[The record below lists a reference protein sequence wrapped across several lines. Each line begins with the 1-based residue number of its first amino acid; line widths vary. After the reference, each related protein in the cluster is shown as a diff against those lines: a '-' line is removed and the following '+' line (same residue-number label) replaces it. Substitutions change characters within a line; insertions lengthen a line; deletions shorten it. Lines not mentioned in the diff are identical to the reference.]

1 MTTEWNKMV
10 AILRHSLGIQWA
22 HDKEYRDYYCACV
35 GEDRLER
42 MADKC
47 LMKRGNFINGGRDR
61 YYFVTELGRAV
72 AREDIPRK
80 TRSQLRYERFLSV
93 CDCCPDLTFKEFI
106 TDPQYR
112 EVRP

>member
-47 LMKRGNFINGGRDR
+47 LNAIAQALTEKKGR
-61 YYFVTELGRAV
+61 E
-72 AREDIPRK
+72 I
-80 TRSQLRYERFLSV
+80 
-93 CDCCPDLTFKEFI
+93 
-106 TDPQYR
+106 
-112 EVRP
+112 